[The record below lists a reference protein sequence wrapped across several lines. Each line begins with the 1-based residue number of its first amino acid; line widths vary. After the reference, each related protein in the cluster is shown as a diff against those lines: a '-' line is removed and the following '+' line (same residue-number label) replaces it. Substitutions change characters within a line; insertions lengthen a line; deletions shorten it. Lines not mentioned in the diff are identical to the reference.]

1 MSAAWKQ
8 WPVPT
13 PRRRPVDIIAD
24 VMRKQGVEDEVLCV
38 DMAVSA
44 LAALRSAGYAVS
56 AAAERPTGWN

>member
-1 MSAAWKQ
+1 
-8 WPVPT
+8 
-13 PRRRPVDIIAD
+13 
-24 VMRKQGVEDEVLCV
+24 MRKQGVEDEVLCV

>member
-1 MSAAWKQ
+1 
-8 WPVPT
+8 
-13 PRRRPVDIIAD
+13 
-24 VMRKQGVEDEVLCV
+24 MRKQGGVEGEVLCV